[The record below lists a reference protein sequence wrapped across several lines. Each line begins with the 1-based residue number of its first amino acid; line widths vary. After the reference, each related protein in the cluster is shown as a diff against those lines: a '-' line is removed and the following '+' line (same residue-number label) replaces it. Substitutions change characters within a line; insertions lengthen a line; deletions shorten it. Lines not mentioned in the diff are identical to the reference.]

1 MQPSADASCPSLFH
15 GAPFVYA
22 RPPKAWYAYSWQ
34 LARRRCP
41 SRPWM
46 LPVRSSIGQY
56 FICSMCSACLPDW
69 CLLVVRARG
78 LAFLQDFIALSRM
91 LDFLNR
97 YELGRLLQA
106 SRVVVQYSA
115 YDLEEFTESEIRHQE
130 VVKFVLE
137 QRRARVA
144 PTTPAESD
152 QEAETG
158 PVLGWS

>member
-1 MQPSADASCPSLFH
+1 
-15 GAPFVYA
+15 
-22 RPPKAWYAYSWQ
+22 
-34 LARRRCP
+34 
-41 SRPWM
+41 
-46 LPVRSSIGQY
+46 
-56 FICSMCSACLPDW
+56 MCSACLPDW

-78 LAFLQDFIALSRM
+78 LAFLQGFVALSRM

-115 YDLEEFTESEIRHQE
+115 YGLEEFTESGIRHQE

-158 PVLGWS
+158 PVLGWC